1 MLILSRKESERICIS
16 NDIEIVIHQI
26 GGKRV
31 RFGVSASAEIPV
43 FRKEMFDKERNV
55 TSTIE

>member
-1 MLILSRKESERICIS
+1 MLILSRKESEHICIG

-31 RFGVSASAEIPV
+31 RLGVSAPAEIPV
-43 FRKEMFDKERNV
+43 FRKEIFDKERNV
-55 TSTIE
+55 TSATE